1 MIYRKWNQS
10 RQKPYTSKMYNKLNG
25 NQNMIARHRLNAFFR
40 SQLSFC
46 RLIWMCHSKPL
57 NKIIKWV
64 DESWWELMRRD
75 ESWLVMRVDERW
87 WQLMKGDERCLRIIY
102 NNKGSSFKRLLDQD
116 RSVSI
121 HTQNLQKPAIK
132 MSVNTLLSRSSQIFY
147 ILKVYFTS

>member
-46 RLIWMCHSKPL
+46 RLIWMCHGKPL

-116 RSVSI
+116 RPVSI